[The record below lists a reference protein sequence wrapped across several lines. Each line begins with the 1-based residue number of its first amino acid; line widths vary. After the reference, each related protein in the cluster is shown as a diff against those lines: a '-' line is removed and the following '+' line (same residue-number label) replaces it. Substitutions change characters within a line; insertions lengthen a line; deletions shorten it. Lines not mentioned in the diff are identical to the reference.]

1 VSLVAVA
8 AAVGFDQDAAP
19 LPTPCAESSSGDATA
34 RDALLAADLAAAS
47 HDEAK
52 SADLLAEA
60 ARRGAGPPPAAD
72 LLALARREESRGNF
86 AFAAAQYRQYAQSV
100 EATGEDTRWVEPRA
114 RLLELAI
121 RVAPGD
127 AAPEARIA
135 LADGRAAL
143 SRGDRRAARER
154 LGDALRLDSGYADAA
169 IAAGALDAGDGR
181 KADAVRDYRLALA
194 AEPERVEAI
203 VPLSNLLWEHPDR
216 AAKAESLLLLDR
228 AAAAR
233 PDLPVLRKRAAER
246 YALWGDARAA
256 LERLDE
262 WRAGANAVDR
272 QQTDALRASLVSR
285 LPPEAAKA
293 GTDAEAD
300 AARRRPQPAAPRAE
314 TAGPGAS
321 PWLWGAAAAVF
332 LAAVA
337 AVLVRRRRPA
347 AVEEPAEP
355 VSTTTVVSP
364 EELSRML
371 QSTAAERQCPP
382 PLFLTK
388 GFPDEERPPWV
399 VRVSPPEWERIWRT
413 VFGATLSGMLSARGT
428 ASKLALFGSLVH
440 DSSIAGPAVRIAL
453 ADNAPLS
460 LTTEMIRGRSAGP
473 DWAAVDEAI
482 RANGGSIAVAAS
494 IDRQFTKRLLIEL
507 PAETQI

>member
-1 VSLVAVA
+1 MWLVAAVA
-8 AAVGFDQDAAP
+8 FAQNPAP
-19 LPTPCAESSSGDATA
+19 PPAPCLEGITDDRSA

-47 HDEAK
+47 RDEEKA
-52 SADLLAEA
+52 ADLLAEA
-60 ARRGAGPPPAAD
+60 ARRGAGQPPPAD
-72 LLALARREESRGNF
+72 LLALARREETRGNF
-86 AFAAAQYRQYAQSV
+86 AFAADRYRQYAKSL

-114 RLLELAI
+114 KLLELAI
-121 RVAPGD
+121 RIVPGE

-143 SRGDRRAARER
+143 ARGDRRAARER
-154 LGDALRLDSGYADAA
+154 LGDALRLDSRYADAA

-181 KADAVRDYRLALA
+181 KTDAVRDYRLAVA

-203 VPLSNLLWEHPDR
+203 VPLSNLLWENPDR

-233 PDLPVLRKRAAER
+233 PDLPVLLKRAAER
-246 YALWGDARAA
+246 YAQWGDARAA
-256 LERLDE
+256 LARLDE
-262 WRAGANAVDR
+262 WRAGANAAER
-272 QQTDALRASLVSR
+272 EQTDALRASLVSR

-293 GTDAEAD
+293 GTDAGA
-300 AARRRPQPAAPRAE
+300 AARGPRPAVPRAE
-314 TAGPGAS
+314 AGGPGAS
-321 PWLWGAAAAVF
+321 AWLWGAFAAVL
-332 LAAVA
+332 LATVA
-337 AVLVRRRRPA
+337 AVLARRRRPA
-347 AVEEPAEP
+347 PVEEPAAP
-355 VSTTTVVSP
+355 VSTTSVVSP
-364 EELSRML
+364 EELSRIL
-371 QSTAAERQCPP
+371 QNTAAERQCPP

-399 VRVSPPEWERIWRT
+399 VRVSPPEWERIWRG

-440 DSSIAGPAVRIAL
+440 DSSIAGAAVRIAL
-453 ADNAPLS
+453 ADNAPVS